1 MSSNLILRVRTKTG
15 MIKIPYLTSE
25 STLKDLKT
33 AISDLSGLGYSSVKI
48 LKGYPPKLLDGLS
61 EESSLGSL
69 SIKDGE
75 LFTLQ
80 ESPSSESSKSSQ
92 ESKTTVPTK
101 KPPTIETQQSAQI
114 KSRGV
119 LLRKVVPSNN
129 SCLFTSIHFV
139 MQDGD
144 FNLDCQRAL
153 RELIAR
159 TVKQDPITFNQAILG
174 KSNSEYCKWI
184 QNPTSWGGSIEV
196 MIMSKYYKVEICVVD
211 IRSGRIDRFGEDC
224 SYPLRV
230 FIIYDGIH
238 FDPLYLSLNGSSSL
252 SPKIQTKFSNDDEF
266 VMIQALEMAE
276 ECKKARQFT
285 DVNNFKLKCLCCQQQ
300 MNGQKAAQ
308 EHAEKTGHS
317 KFGEV

>member
-1 MSSNLILRVRTKTG
+1 MTSNLTLRVRTKTG

-33 AISDLSGLGYSSVKI
+33 AISDLTGLSFSSVKI
-48 LKGYPPKLLDGLS
+48 LKGYPPKLLEGLN

-80 ESPSSESSKSSQ
+80 ETPNTELSKSSH
-92 ESKTTVPTK
+92 ETKTTITSK
-101 KPPTIETQQSAQI
+101 KTIEDKQPSQI
-114 KSRGV
+114 KTRGV

-139 MQDGD
+139 MENGD
-144 FNLDCQRAL
+144 FNLDCQRSL

-159 TVKQDPITFNQAILG
+159 TVKQDPVTFNQAILG
-174 KSNSEYCKWI
+174 KSNSDYCKWI

-252 SPKIQTKFSNDDEF
+252 NPKIQTKFSADDEF

-285 DVNNFKLKCLCCQQQ
+285 DVNNFKLKCLCCHQQ